1 MQNVNLISK
10 RSLWPEVL
18 FLFEYENDSNDW
30 LVDLKT
36 VWYKNFWH
44 RFENFWKTFL
54 LFALWRKHMNQIET
68 VLAGF
73 PSIRFRNNDS
83 YNINKNVWK
92 WMVIKSS
99 NITPYS
105 EKSSSLK

>member
-1 MQNVNLISK
+1 
-10 RSLWPEVL
+10 
-18 FLFEYENDSNDW
+18 
-30 LVDLKT
+30 
-36 VWYKNFWH
+36 
-44 RFENFWKTFL
+44 
-54 LFALWRKHMNQIET
+54 MNQIET